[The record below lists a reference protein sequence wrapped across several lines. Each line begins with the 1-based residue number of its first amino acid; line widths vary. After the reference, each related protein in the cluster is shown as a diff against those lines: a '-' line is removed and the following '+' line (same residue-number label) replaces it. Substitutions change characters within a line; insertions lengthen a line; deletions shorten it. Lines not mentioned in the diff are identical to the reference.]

1 MKSPNKKILY
11 AGAAVLIAVLGSTA
25 AAALTVAHLSR
36 TDGRAAEL
44 TISQVEGLL
53 PGIAVTSVNC
63 EALAGLCEVIAGER
77 IFYVDPRRGYAY
89 TGSIYDLEAR
99 EDVTARRREADV
111 GFANLLA
118 GDAQVRNG
126 GPDRVAGGQGAQPPA
141 VPPGRGG
148 EAVASVEV
156 TLPVENAV
164 VHNGGQGL
172 PVLHVFSDLTCPYC
186 QRLHNELVR
195 ATDIEVREYYVDWL
209 GRGGGARAALVLCAE
224 DRSQAA
230 DDMYASGTVSV
241 SREQAECAA
250 EYGPVIAANTSF
262 ASSFGMRGTPTMVFE
277 DGRRLPGGYMPLE
290 QITAF
295 INSES

>member
-1 MKSPNKKILY
+1 MKSINKKVMY
-11 AGAAVLIAVLGSTA
+11 SSAAAVLIAIIGSSALTA
-25 AAALTVAHLSR
+25 AFLSR
-36 TDGRAAEL
+36 PEDRAAEL
-44 TISQVEGLL
+44 TLSQVEGLL
-53 PGIAVTSVNC
+53 PGIAVASVNC
-63 EALAGLCEVIAGER
+63 EAVAGLCEVIAGDR
-77 IFYVDPRRGYAY
+77 LFYVDPHRGYAY
-89 TGSIYDLEAR
+89 TGSIYDLKAR
-99 EDVTARRREADV
+99 EDVTAMRREAV
-111 GFANLLA
+111 AGFANLLA
-118 GDAQVRNG
+118 GEAQVRNG
-126 GPDRVAGGQGAQPPA
+126 GPERAGGGQGAQPPA
-141 VPPGRGG
+141 VPPGRNGQ
-148 EAVASVEV
+148 ALASVEV

-195 ATDIEVREYYVDWL
+195 TTEFEVREYYVDWL
-209 GRGGGARAALVLCAE
+209 GRGGGARAALVLCAD

-230 DDMYASGTVSV
+230 DDMYANGTVSV

-250 EYGPVIAANTSF
+250 EFGPVIAANTSF

-295 INSES
+295 INGES

>member
-1 MKSPNKKILY
+1 MSSFKKKASFVVAWVVIAGIFSAAAAGLTLLYKSGSNDR
-11 AGAAVLIAVLGSTA
+11 AAVLTA
-25 AAALTVAHLSR
+25 SK
-36 TDGRAAEL
+36 
-44 TISQVEGLL
+44 VEGLL

-63 EALAGLCEVIAGER
+63 EAVAGLCEVIAGER

-99 EDVTARRREADV
+99 EDVTARRREAVV
-111 GFANLLA
+111 GFANLLG

-126 GPDRVAGGQGAQPPA
+126 GPDRVAGGQGTQPPA
-141 VPPGRGG
+141 VPPGRGA
-148 EAVASVEV
+148 EALANVEV
-156 TLPVENAV
+156 TLPAENAV

-195 ATDIEVREYYVDWL
+195 ATEFEVREYYVDWL

-230 DDMYASGTVSV
+230 DDMYSSGTVSV
-241 SREQAECAA
+241 SREQSECAA
-250 EYGPVIAANTSF
+250 DYGPVIAANTSF

-295 INSES
+295 INGES